1 VDEASTDD
9 GGEDFAVA
17 LRNMPAELQ
26 EAYRLTMISRSTGDE
41 AAQKRANELVLQA
54 VDKGGP
60 QVRETFMKEISG
72 HLPEGTLRGMD
83 DLSKSTP
90 LEDVSPESLARRI
103 DGMKAQMEA
112 GREATR
118 KQLDALQQQQESLEK
133 ISSADD
139 FVNFMTKEGVSHED
153 LQRMLTGDPTHME
166 DLVAKMLNK
175 AAAPGEDAA
184 ALAGAEQA
192 IKSAEELHT
201 RICGDETAGSEKKVG
216 SVPKK
221 LVPDAPQVIL
231 PTHRLQYQKDPEG
244 RYQGMELVCELPGVS
259 DMGCIVLDIAEKHL
273 RLNTVDPAP
282 KYAINAGPFPVLIEP
297 SGAKAKFSKKRHEL
311 SIRVP
316 AKA

>member
-1 VDEASTDD
+1 
-9 GGEDFAVA
+9 
-17 LRNMPAELQ
+17 
-26 EAYRLTMISRSTGDE
+26 
-41 AAQKRANELVLQA
+41 
-54 VDKGGP
+54 
-60 QVRETFMKEISG
+60 
-72 HLPEGTLRGMD
+72 
-83 DLSKSTP
+83 
-90 LEDVSPESLARRI
+90 
-103 DGMKAQMEA
+103 
-112 GREATR
+112 
-118 KQLDALQQQQESLEK
+118 
-133 ISSADD
+133 
-139 FVNFMTKEGVSHED
+139 
-153 LQRMLTGDPTHME
+153 
-166 DLVAKMLNK
+166 MLNK